1 MDHTGRGLGV
11 TKGFPGAQNDKTIIR
26 FDGTVLAIRDEPQY
40 RDCVYQLRRKD
51 GELRNVKGNYLIV
64 DNGYHKVRTVSDG
77 LGLQGSTRAL
87 SQGKQCCQRIDP
99 SVVIQEVIFATTT
112 VFSPRSIRI

>member
-1 MDHTGRGLGV
+1 MDHTGRVLGV
-11 TKGFPGAQNDKTIIR
+11 TKGFPSAQKDKTKIR
-26 FDGTVLAIRDEPQY
+26 FDGTVLAVRDEPQ
-40 RDCVYQLRRKD
+40 YQLRRKD
-51 GELRNVKGNYLIV
+51 GEFRSVKGNYLIV

-87 SQGKQCCQRIDP
+87 TQGKQCCQRIDP
-99 SVVIQEVIFATTT
+99 SVVTQEVIFATTT